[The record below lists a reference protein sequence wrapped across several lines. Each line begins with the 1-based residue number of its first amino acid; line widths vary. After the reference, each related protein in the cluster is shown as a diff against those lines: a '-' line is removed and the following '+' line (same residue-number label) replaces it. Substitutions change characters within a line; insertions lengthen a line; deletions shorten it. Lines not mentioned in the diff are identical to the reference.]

1 MLQNVIPWG
10 TPLQDTFEI
19 WEQRRPVMGDHIRV
33 QRYHGLYAHHGIYV
47 SDEEVIHFTGTD
59 DDSILDWSKCKVI
72 RTDLER
78 FLDGAYWKSRYIRRK
93 NWTIC
98 IPRRKSFNMPVS
110 G

>member
-59 DDSILDWSKCKVI
+59 DDSILDWSK
-72 RTDLER
+72 
-78 FLDGAYWKSRYIRRK
+78 WKSRYIRRK

>member
-47 SDEEVIHFTGTD
+47 SEIGRAHV
-59 DDSILDWSKCKVI
+59 
-72 RTDLER
+72 
-78 FLDGAYWKSRYIRRK
+78 
-93 NWTIC
+93 
-98 IPRRKSFNMPVS
+98 
-110 G
+110 